1 MTTFDIIVIER
12 HPHQVDH
19 LTDKRFVAFCITPIP
34 LPGPFCGAITPGHL
48 HPTYGRTHEEAKQ
61 SMKGMI
67 EEQLRYLRRDTIGI
81 TFDQIEID
89 TQPHAPPSAE
99 PTPKPKRRSQKGVRP
114 NSKPKL

>member
-12 HPHQVDH
+12 HPYQVDH
-19 LTDKRFVAFCITPIP
+19 LSSKRFIAFCITPIP

-61 SMKGMI
+61 AMKGMI
-67 EEQLRYLRRDTIGI
+67 EGQLRYLRRDTVSI

-89 TQPHAPPSAE
+89 TQPPAE

-114 NSKPKL
+114 NSNPKL